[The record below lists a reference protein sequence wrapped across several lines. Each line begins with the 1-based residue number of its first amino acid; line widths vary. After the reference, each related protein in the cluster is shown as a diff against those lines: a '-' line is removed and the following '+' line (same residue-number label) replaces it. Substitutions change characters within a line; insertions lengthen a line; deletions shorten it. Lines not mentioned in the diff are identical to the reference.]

1 MSQLQA
7 PTEISFEVH
16 DAQSLILQAPQRFGV
31 LDCGRRFGKDHL
43 AAIKIITHSLGFAS
57 PRGGKRY
64 AWINPTYNPQGKESF
79 RVAKLFLES
88 GGLFKKAIETPPME
102 LRLTNGDILVF
113 YTMDSENFLR
123 GGQFDGIIIN
133 EAGLINRLKQLWFE
147 IFQPMLMDR
156 SGWALIMGTPKG
168 KNDFYHFWLQGQE
181 KFYADGT
188 PNDWMSF
195 KFPTHANPFIK
206 PEELELLRRNA
217 PEDVY
222 RQEILAEFLETGGA
236 VFRGLGAMRER
247 SKLLKLEPQADRCRV
262 GVDLGRVKDFT
273 VLTALSANNK
283 LIGYDRFNQL
293 DWQIQQQRI
302 KAFCQR
308 YRGSVVL
315 DSTGLG
321 DPIYSALIAMG
332 LPVIAC
338 KLNNERKKQL
348 IQNLQLLIEDGVLSV
363 PLPDTNN
370 SDPARDLAVLWREL
384 EAFTFDMT
392 ASGLIRYGAP
402 PGMHDDTVISLALA
416 ASELAPAL
424 ALGGREFDLENVREV
439 GETSDVLGA
448 YGVDD
453 LDWTAP

>member
-1 MSQLQA
+1 MSQLEPQA
-7 PTEISFEVH
+7 EISFEVH
-16 DAQSLILQAPQRFGV
+16 DAQSLILQAKQRFMT

-43 AAIKIITHSLGFAS
+43 GAIKIISHSLGHMS

-79 RVAKLFLES
+79 RITRQFLES
-88 GGLFKKAIETPPME
+88 GRLLKKAIETAPME
-102 LRLTNGDILVF
+102 LRFTNGDILVF

-156 SGWALIMGTPKG
+156 SGWAWIMGTPKG
-168 KNDFYHFWLQGQE
+168 KNDFFQFWLQGQE
-181 KFYADGT
+181 PYYPDGA
-188 PNDWMSF
+188 PNDWVSF

-206 PEELELLRRNA
+206 PGELELLRRNA

-247 SKLLKLEPQADRCRV
+247 SKHLKLEPQADRCRV

-273 VLTALSANNK
+273 VLTALSVDNK

-293 DWQIQQQRI
+293 DWQVQQQRI

-348 IQNLQLLIEDGVLSV
+348 IQNLQMLIEDGVISV
-363 PLPDTNN
+363 PLPDPGN
-370 SDPARDLAVLWREL
+370 SDPARDLSALWREL

-416 ASELAPAL
+416 ASELPPSL
-424 ALGGREFDLENVREV
+424 AMGGHELELDNVREV

-448 YGVDD
+448 LPPND
-453 LDWTAP
+453 LD